1 MSAATPYNT
10 SNLAIYSPALIPGL
24 SLWLDAA
31 DATTVIQSGGS
42 VSQWNDKSGNGYNAT
57 QITLGAQPTY
67 SNKYLYLNGVNQ
79 YFNVN
84 LDFLAGVSHN
94 SFIVL
99 QNFNYQN
106 IYGAITGGNG
116 SNSLHI
122 GFSNSS
128 NYRMNYWA
136 NDWYTSIT
144 SNYKINQTNLIN
156 YFWYNNT
163 SKTIYTNGGLEGTV
177 NQVGIIGTMSGGG
190 SIGNV
195 VSQGYLNANIY
206 EILIYPTLLTTSQR
220 QQIEGYLAWKWGLQA
235 SLPSN
240 HPFYYQPY
248 LPNTV
253 ANPYLGFNPIS
264 ATFPNQISG
273 LSLWLDAADASTV
286 LLSGSNVTQWN
297 DKSGNG
303 RNLTSVISNS
313 GSIRYTNA
321 QNYPCIF
328 INNGVS
334 PNVAYMYVNSPIN
347 LQNYTF
353 YILTAATGS
362 YFNGTG
368 FCAIPNSGNSYSS
381 LDGFGFYLDTNGPIQ
396 SRFYGASFSQY
407 AIDGA
412 TSNALYSYPL
422 RINGYTETSTGSLNS
437 YINGALGQ
445 TKTTGNRTT
454 TAQGFGLAV
463 ESSSGT
469 FNNHL
474 SNMYVFEVLVYN
486 NVLSANQRQQIE
498 GYLAWKWGLQVNLT
512 GLHPSAGPSLP
523 SYFSGT
529 RPYQFQPTIFSGC
542 SLWLDAADLR
552 TIIQSAGNVTQ
563 WNDKSALSNNTNTLS
578 GTPQLLNK
586 GLNGYP
592 SIYFNGSSGF
602 YGPAS
607 NTTTT
612 LTGFYVG
619 TMSSGVGTVSRALS
633 LGNAGQYDY
642 NTTSN
647 INLLSANTPPNI
659 CWYRNNQ
666 YINYSISYSVPFIY
680 CATFNGTTGSLY
692 YNGSFQGSN
701 GSTGSFG
708 YSIYGVGRE
717 TGSGT
722 SYWLGNISEVILFN
736 SALSTS
742 QRQQIEGY
750 LAWKWGLQK
759 NLPTSHPYYLFPPG

>member
-1 MSAATPYNT
+1 MSSTTPYNT

-31 DATTVIQSGGS
+31 DSSTVIRSGS
-42 VSQWNDKSGNGYNAT
+42 NVSQWNDKSGNGYNAT

-253 ANPYLGFNPIS
+253 ANPYLGLNPIC
-264 ATFPNQISG
+264 ATVPNQISG
-273 LSLWLDAADASTV
+273 LSVWLDAADSSTV
-286 LLSGSNVTQWN
+286 ILSGSNVTRWN

-303 RNLTSVISNS
+303 YNFTTTS
-313 GSIRYTNA
+313 GAPTY
-321 QNYPCIF
+321 
-328 INNGVS
+328 S
-334 PNVAYMYVNSPIN
+334 P
-347 LQNYTF
+347 T
-353 YILTAATGS
+353 TGI
-362 YFNGTG
+362 YFNGVTPDILG
-368 FCAIPNSGNSYSS
+368 TSSAITVTAGVTSLFIIAKVTAINSNFDYIFVFGGNGADNSLRYNGGQTFNGNDIFYNETWYLNGTVGGTSLPRSIFNNYS
-381 LDGFGFYLDTNGPIQ
+381 LIDGIINLSALTNLQISTTFNG
-396 SRFYGASFSQY
+396 RSFSGYIQECILFST
-407 AIDGA
+407 ALT
-412 TSNALYSYPL
+412 TS
-422 RINGYTETSTGSLNS
+422 
-437 YINGALGQ
+437 
-445 TKTTGNRTT
+445 
-454 TAQGFGLAV
+454 
-463 ESSSGT
+463 
-469 FNNHL
+469 
-474 SNMYVFEVLVYN
+474 
-486 NVLSANQRQQIE
+486 QRQQIE
-498 GYLAWKWGLQVNLT
+498 GYLAWKWGLQGNLP
-512 GLHPSAGPSLP
+512 GSHPSSGPSLP

-529 RPYQFQPTIFSGC
+529 RLYQFQPAIFPGLT
-542 SLWLDAADLR
+542 LWLDAADSS
-552 TIIQSAGNVTQ
+552 TIVQNGGSVSQ
-563 WNDKSALSNNTNTLS
+563 WNDKSGNGYNATATSGHYPTVHTKGQNGLNTLTFDGATQYLQFANSNVLDFNTNDFAVFAAVQFNLNGVTQTFIGKVTTGS
-578 GTPQLLNK
+578 GTPQWRLGTEANNNMMLVICNSSACIVSQGPAISGWGFVSGMVYRSSGLLLY
-586 GLNGYP
+586 LNGTSQP
-592 SIYFNGSSGF
+592 SGGTISGSTS
-602 YGPAS
+602 
-607 NTTTT
+607 TTT
-612 LTGFYVG
+612 LATIGNLSPSSARYWAADMGEIIVYTG
-619 TMSSGVGTVSRALS
+619 TL
-633 LGNAGQYDY
+633 
-642 NTTSN
+642 TTN
-647 INLLSANTPPNI
+647 
-659 CWYRNNQ
+659 
-666 YINYSISYSVPFIY
+666 
-680 CATFNGTTGSLY
+680 
-692 YNGSFQGSN
+692 
-701 GSTGSFG
+701 
-708 YSIYGVGRE
+708 
-717 TGSGT
+717 
-722 SYWLGNISEVILFN
+722 
-736 SALSTS
+736 

-759 NLPTSHPYYLFPPG
+759 NLPSSHPFYNFPPG